1 MRIVPASRHPRLF
14 RYEMVFL
21 FGLLCGAVLCL
32 YVVGQQVDRYHLT
45 LKTLT
50 LENAKLQEEVRA
62 LQDKLKARS
71 AKPVVRQVEV
81 VIVNDNLDAFL
92 QAEIMSH
99 VKKEARFLVGL
110 PVNSLLETHR
120 ALVRLLGNQTV
131 TVDDR
136 AYRLALR
143 TLVVGETVVLY
154 MDAQPAA
161 QPMP

>member
-62 LQDKLKARS
+62 LQDKLKAQS
-71 AKPVVRQVEV
+71 AKPVVRKVDV
-81 VIVNDNLDAFL
+81 VVLGDNLDAFL
-92 QAEIMSH
+92 KAEVISH
-99 VKKEARFLVGL
+99 VKKETRFLVGL
-110 PVNSLLETHR
+110 PVDSLLETHR
-120 ALVRLLGNQTV
+120 ALVRLLNNQTL
-131 TVDDR
+131 TVEDR
-136 AYRLALR
+136 TFRLALR
-143 TLVVGETVVLY
+143 TLIVGETIALY
-154 MDAQPAA
+154 MEVQPAN
-161 QPMP
+161 P